1 MTKQEALISVL
12 GLLVVNVVARALP
25 HAANF
30 APVTATGLFL
40 GAYLGRRASF
50 SLILAI
56 LLVSDYALLYVNP
69 FGHVHVG
76 SLYAPWR
83 LWYGNTQIFVYGSF
97 GIPAL
102 AGSWLRSG
110 RTVAGTAAV
119 ALFCSLQFFFIT
131 NAAVWINGA
140 YDRGVHGLYEA
151 YVAGIPF
158 FKGTVAGDLFYT
170 MAFFGLFDLA
180 HAQRPRSVLAEQQI
194 SPRPKPVQPD

>member
-1 MTKQEALISVL
+1 MTKQEALISIF
-12 GLLVVNVVARALP
+12 GLFAVNVVARALP

-30 APVTATGLFL
+30 APVTASGLFL
-40 GAYLGRRASF
+40 GAYLGRRASL
-50 SLILAI
+50 SLTLAI

-69 FGHVHVG
+69 FGHVHLG

-83 LWYGNTQIFVYGSF
+83 LWYGDTQLFVYGSF
-97 GIPAL
+97 GISAL
-102 AGSWLRSG
+102 AGGWLRSG

-140 YDRGVHGLYEA
+140 YDRGIHGLYEA

-158 FKGTVAGDLFYT
+158 FKGTVAGDLFYA
-170 MAFFGLFDLA
+170 MAFFGLYDLVR
-180 HAQRPRSVLAEQQI
+180 AQRAQGVLVEQQV
-194 SPRPKPVQPD
+194 SQRP

>member
-1 MTKQEALISVL
+1 MSKQEALISVL
-12 GLLVVNVVARALP
+12 GLLVVNVLARALP

-30 APVTATGLFL
+30 APVTASGLFL
-40 GAYLGRRASF
+40 GAYLGRRT
-50 SLILAI
+50 SLCLMLAI
-56 LLVSDYALLYVNP
+56 LLISDYALLYVNP
-69 FGHVHVG
+69 YSHIHLG

-83 LWYGNTQIFVYGSF
+83 LWYGNTQLFVYGAFAIS
-97 GIPAL
+97 AL
-102 AGSWLRSG
+102 AGGWLRTG

-140 YDRGVHGLYEA
+140 YDRGIHGLYEA

-170 MAFFGLFDLA
+170 MAFFGLFDLVR
-180 HAQRPRSVLAEQQI
+180 AQRTRPAAAAHDL
-194 SPRPKPVQPD
+194 SPGAG